1 MSIRINREKCIGC
14 EKCTVVCPGTLIGM
28 EDSQQPRSKLWGIKR
43 DAQQSC
49 GVLTQNRNKAVM
61 QYPRDCWGCVS
72 CVKECP
78 VGAIEFFLGA
88 DIGGNGST
96 MNVDLDGDILH
107 WNIKR
112 QDGTITTIDVDRRNA
127 NQY

>member
-14 EKCTVVCPGTLIGM
+14 GRCAEVCPGTLI
-28 EDSQQPRSKLWGIKR
+28 EVEKE
-43 DAQQSC
+43 
-49 GVLTQNRNKAVM
+49 KAVM

-88 DIGGNGST
+88 DIGGNGSSMSVT
-96 MNVDLDGDILH
+96 AEGEILH
-107 WNIKR
+107 WRIQKYNGEEKV
-112 QDGTITTIDVDRRNA
+112 IDVDRRNA